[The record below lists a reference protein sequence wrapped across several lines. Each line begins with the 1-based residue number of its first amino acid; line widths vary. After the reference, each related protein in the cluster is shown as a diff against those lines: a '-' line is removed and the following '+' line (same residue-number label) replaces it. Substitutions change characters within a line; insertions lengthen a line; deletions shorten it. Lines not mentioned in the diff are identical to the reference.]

1 MISNNTSNAKI
12 NDLELKNQQLNS
24 EILRLNNEL
33 NIEKNNSILLS
44 QRIKELEKIINIKNK
59 EKSNENQNININM
72 INEEKN
78 LINELNE
85 KLKNLNNTLNR
96 NINKDKINELYE
108 EIRIK
113 DKIISSFP
121 VKLSEG
127 EKLLSVIFVSVDQ
140 KIHYSTI
147 CKNTDKF
154 SKIENLL
161 YDAYP
166 EYTETEN
173 HFFVNW
179 NKVNKYKSLENN
191 KIKNNDIIMLKK
203 LNKK

>member
-1 MISNNTSNAKI
+1 MISNNTPNKNI

-72 INEEKN
+72 INKEKN

-96 NINKDKINELYE
+96 SINKDKINELYE

-127 EKLLSVIFVSVDQ
+127 EKLLTIIFVSVDQ

-166 EYTETEN
+166 EYIETEN
-173 HFFVNW
+173 NFFVNG

-203 LNKK
+203 IE

>member
-1 MISNNTSNAKI
+1 MISNNTSNEKI

-44 QRIKELEKIINIKNK
+44 QRIKELEKIINIKSK

-72 INEEKN
+72 INKEKN

-85 KLKNLNNTLNR
+85 KLKNLNNSLNR
-96 NINKDKINELYE
+96 SINKDKINELYE

-166 EYTETEN
+166 EYIETEN
-173 HFFVNW
+173 HFFVNG

-203 LNKK
+203 IE

>member
-1 MISNNTSNAKI
+1 MISNNTPNEKI
-12 NDLELKNQQLNS
+12 NYLELKNQQLNS

-44 QRIKELEKIINIKNK
+44 QRIKELEKIKNIKNK
-59 EKSNENQNININM
+59 EKKNENQNININM
-72 INEEKN
+72 INKEKN

-85 KLKNLNNTLNR
+85 KLKNLNNRLNR
-96 NINKDKINELYE
+96 SINKDKINELYE

-166 EYTETEN
+166 EYIETEN
-173 HFFVNW
+173 HFFVNG

-203 LNKK
+203 IE